1 MLRDWAVPA
10 GSLVSA
16 QPSLAHLPKEA
27 FADFIYLF
35 FLLSLGL
42 VVIRTQHPN
51 CCDSCCQWCLHSSS
65 LKLSPS
71 LPPSLPLSLFPFW
84 MSVGGGAYVEA
95 EVGIKGLSQS
105 LFTSYFEAG
114 SLTEPGT
121 CVQLV
126 DGQRTPG
133 SLLSQT
139 S

>member
-1 MLRDWAVPA
+1 MPA

-27 FADFIYLF
+27 FADFIYVF

-51 CCDSCCQWCLHSSS
+51 CCDSCCRWCLHFSS

-71 LPPSLPLSLFPFW
+71 LPLSLPLSLLPFW
-84 MSVGGGAYVEA
+84 MSVCVWGGAYVEA
-95 EVGIKGLSQS
+95 EVGIKGLSRHS
-105 LFTSYFEAG
+105 LPHILRQG
-114 SLTEPGT
+114 LSLK
-121 CVQLV
+121 LV